1 MYPESSDRFKRAAM
15 SDFRK
20 RCDEAAAQMVLV
32 LQSAYSSSEVK
43 RIIIILN
50 PECTNRKM
58 SPNSEWLPM

>member
-43 RIIIILN
+43 HFFESRMHEQKDVAEL
-50 PECTNRKM
+50 
-58 SPNSEWLPM
+58 